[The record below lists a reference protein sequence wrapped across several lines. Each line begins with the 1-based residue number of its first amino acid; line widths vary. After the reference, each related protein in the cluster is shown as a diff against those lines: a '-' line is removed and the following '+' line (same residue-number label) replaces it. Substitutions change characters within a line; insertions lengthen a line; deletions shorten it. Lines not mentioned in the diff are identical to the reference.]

1 MTGKNMESGKRIL
14 IVGGVA
20 GGASCAARA
29 RRLAEDAEI
38 ILFEKGPFV
47 SFANCGLPYFVGD
60 VIKKEESL
68 LVATPGLFRE
78 RFNIEVRLN
87 SEVTS
92 IDRVQSQIEIEDL
105 RSRKKYREKYDA
117 LVLSPGASPIRPP
130 VPGVDLPGIF
140 TVRSIP
146 DSRQI
151 KEWIEKFGAKRAM
164 VIGGGFIGLE
174 MTENLVKLG
183 LDVTII
189 EMQPQIMPLMDPE
202 IIAAVQD
209 ELRRHGVSLRLGETV
224 TAFEK
229 KPEGSISALF
239 KSGGGESADIVIL
252 GVGVRPE
259 TKLARDAGLEIGEL
273 GGIRVDDRM
282 VTSDPKIWAVGDAV
296 EVRDF
301 VTGRWALIP
310 LAGPANR
317 QGRIA
322 ADVIMGKDRKFRGVQ
337 GTLICG
343 LFDLTLASTGPSEK
357 TLKRLGLWDPSYEKI
372 YLHPGHHASY
382 FPGAKP
388 ISLKLIFSRKDGR
401 ILGAQAVGQEGVA
414 KRIDVISMAIQ
425 NLASVF
431 DLEEAELCYA
441 PQFGSAKDPVNLA
454 GMIASNVIRGDARIA
469 QWEDLEDG
477 NAFVLD
483 VRDQSEFESGHIEG
497 AANIPL
503 NDLRTRMDE
512 LPKGLKIWTYCLVGQ
527 RSYYAARALSQHGFD
542 ARNIS
547 GGYKTLLL
555 RRAATESPDE
565 ENKRPD

>member
-1 MTGKNMESGKRIL
+1 MESGKRIL

-29 RRLAEDAEI
+29 RRLAEEAEI
-38 ILFEKGPFV
+38 ILFERGPFV
-47 SFANCGLPYFVGD
+47 SFANCGLPYYVGD
-60 VIKKEESL
+60 VIKREESL
-68 LVATPGLFRE
+68 LVATPSLFKN
-78 RFNIEVRLN
+78 RFNIEVRLH

-92 IDRVQSQIEIEDL
+92 IDREKSEIEIEDL
-105 RSRKKYREKYDA
+105 RSRKTYREKYDA

-130 VPGVDLPGIF
+130 VRGVDLPGIF

-146 DSRQI
+146 DSSQI
-151 KEWIEKFGAKRAM
+151 KEWIGNGTQRAM

-174 MTENLVKLG
+174 MTENLARLG
-183 LDVTII
+183 LKVTII
-189 EMQPQIMPLMDPE
+189 EMQPQVMPLMDPE
-202 IIAAVQD
+202 IIAPVQD
-209 ELRRHGVSLRLGETV
+209 ELRRHGVSLHLGETV

-229 KPEGSISALF
+229 MPAGSISALF
-239 KSGGGESADIVIL
+239 KSGGVESADIVIL

-337 GTLICG
+337 GTLVCG
-343 LFDLTLASTGPSEK
+343 IFDLTLAATGPSEK
-357 TLKRLGLWDPSYEKI
+357 ILKRLGLWDASYEKI

-388 ISLKLIFSRKDGR
+388 ISLKLIFSREDGR
-401 ILGAQAVGQEGVA
+401 ILGAQAVGQEGA
-414 KRIDVISMAIQ
+414 EKRIDVISMAIQ
-425 NLASVF
+425 NRATVF

-441 PQFGSAKDPVNLA
+441 PQFGSAKDPVNIA
-454 GMIASNVIRGDARIA
+454 GMIASNVIRGDARIV
-469 QWEDLEDG
+469 QWEDLESG

-483 VRDQSEFESGHIEG
+483 VRDRSEFKRGHIEG
-497 AANIPL
+497 AVNIPL
-503 NDLRTRMDE
+503 NDLRSRIDE
-512 LPKGLKIWTYCLVGQ
+512 LPKGSEIWAYCLVGQ
-527 RSYYAARALSQHGFD
+527 RSYYAARALSQLGFD
-542 ARNIS
+542 AKNIERRVQNASAPQS
-547 GGYKTLLL
+547 GRGK
-555 RRAATESPDE
+555 SG
-565 ENKRPD
+565 